1 MRVPRHTHLSAIR
14 SARATFKHASPF
26 MVEAPVEE
34 VLPLVAEVPV
44 AADVHS
50 VAVEPVAVEPVAV
63 EPVAVVEE
71 APVVVEVP
79 VAPVKRTRKRK
90 SDVVE
95 APVAAPVEEPVAE
108 VSPEA

>member
-1 MRVPRHTHLSAIR
+1 M
-14 SARATFKHASPF
+14 
-26 MVEAPVEE
+26 
-34 VLPLVAEVPV
+34 
-44 AADVHS
+44 HS
-50 VAVEPVAVEPVAV
+50 VAV

-71 APVVVEVP
+71 APVVVEIP

-95 APVAAPVEEPVAE
+95 APVEAPVEEPVAE

>member
-1 MRVPRHTHLSAIR
+1 MITQLLETLLMRVPRHTHLSAIR

-50 VAVEPVAVEPVAV
+50 VAVEPVAV
-63 EPVAVVEE
+63 VEE

-95 APVAAPVEEPVAE
+95 APVEAPVEEPVAE